1 MKYLT
6 IFFAFLVTAKAS
18 AATGYVDAKVLRLL
32 TGGDLYGECMIYLD
46 TNLAGA
52 GINCGGNWVSL
63 ACDGRYEPK
72 SIENQKYSAAQ
83 LAYVTGGDVRVWL
96 DDTKKPDGVCYSFRV
111 DNK

>member
-6 IFFAFLVTAKAS
+6 TLVTLLVAVKAH
-18 AATGYVDAKVLRLL
+18 ADTGFVDAKVLRLL
-32 TGGDLYGECMIYLD
+32 TGGPLYGECMIYLD
-46 TNLAGA
+46 ADLAAA

-63 ACDGRYEPK
+63 ACDGRYGPK

-96 DDTKKPDGVCYSFRV
+96 DDSKKPDGVCYSFRV